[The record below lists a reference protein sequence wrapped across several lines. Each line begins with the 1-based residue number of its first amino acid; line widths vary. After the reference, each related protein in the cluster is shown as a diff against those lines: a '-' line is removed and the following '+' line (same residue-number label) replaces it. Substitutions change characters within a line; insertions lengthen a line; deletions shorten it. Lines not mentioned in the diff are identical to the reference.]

1 MLKFFTLEKM
11 LFKMIP
17 LELIILSRLLQR
29 EKVFEDWHYMILYLK
44 EENECKKQNSRK
56 KIIHY
61 PVKII

>member
-1 MLKFFTLEKM
+1 M